1 MLGALVAV
9 AASACLGTG
18 PALQERPAP
27 HSQALSERA
36 WLAGFAAREAAALGD
51 PMVTTALVAPVTADQ
66 ARVVFQHRRRAYP
79 GHSYLVVLRG
89 SFVSPRVPCPADAWG
104 CPGYV
109 PTSVWLADNAGPG
122 GHWAVHGGI
131 SASRPT
137 RRICAPC
144 LWRCGG
150 SPSRPLPGS
159 GQQVPLLRFAVA
171 QANGMGGSQM
181 RGFGFARLSTAQ
193 ASHLFGGSRPSG
205 YLVIEHG
212 LFRRTPG
219 ARADRDPWFWWAAF
233 EYSPP
238 LGQRPA
244 AFRVLAH
251 PRRFVRRVAGVHLSW
266 QGVPFLA

>member
-109 PTSVWLADNAGPG
+109 PRLFGWQIMLAREGLGGAWRYFGIGTNAP
-122 GHWAVHGGI
+122 HLRAMPVALRRI
-131 SASRPT
+131 SLETAPWKRPT
-137 RRICAPC
+137 GA
-144 LWRCGG
+144 
-150 SPSRPLPGS
+150 
-159 GQQVPLLRFAVA
+159 LLRFAVA
-171 QANGMGGSQM
+171 QANAMGGSQM

-193 ASHLFGGSRPSG
+193 APHLFGGSRPSG